1 MSALGSLANA
11 LLDASRVADLNMH
24 VGSYLLSG
32 SDVRFGSDA
41 ACRTGLYFSF
51 GNLICFTPRPGSA
64 TSRQCT
70 CSGNTMV
77 RRGDS
82 PDADIVNHAA
92 SLTYPCT

>member
-24 VGSYLLSG
+24 VGSYLLSV

-41 ACRTGLYFSF
+41 TCRTGPYFLF
-51 GNLICFTPRPGSA
+51 GSLICFTLRPGSA
-64 TSRQCT
+64 TTRQCT
-70 CSGNTMV
+70 CAGNTMV
-77 RRGDS
+77 RRGGS